1 MKYGAMPDQIKRK
14 NGLLVTF
21 SRSFRGIFSCTID
34 TTEHKLI
41 YGGTWN
47 QVKNNSSA
55 TEDTFTF
62 IVLVVEDWSTIL

>member
-1 MKYGAMPDQIKRK
+1 MKYSAMPDQIKRK

-21 SRSFRGIFSCTID
+21 SRSFRGIFSRTID

-41 YGGTWN
+41 YRGTWN
-47 QVKNNSSA
+47 QVKNNSA

-62 IVLVVEDWSTIL
+62 IIFVVEDWNTIL